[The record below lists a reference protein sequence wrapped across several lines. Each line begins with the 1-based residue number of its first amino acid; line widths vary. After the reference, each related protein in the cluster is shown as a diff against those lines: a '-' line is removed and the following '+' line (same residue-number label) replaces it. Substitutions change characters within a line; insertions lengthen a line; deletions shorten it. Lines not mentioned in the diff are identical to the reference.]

1 MTSAGSSATP
11 SFMLMPTS
19 MVLSKCSSTAASSAE
34 SAVSSVAIFL
44 ANFVTICPAA
54 VGTTP
59 VDVRT

>member
-1 MTSAGSSATP
+1 
-11 SFMLMPTS
+11 MLMPTS